1 MREILHGLATQR
13 EGGGSGVEGDP
24 RAYLIAAVEGE
35 AKRRAAGKGPSAEP
49 YVPDFA
55 WKDKLN
61 G

>member
-1 MREILHGLATQR
+1 MREILHGLATKR
-13 EGGGSGVEGDP
+13 EGGAAGVDGDP

-35 AKRRAAGKGPSAEP
+35 AKRRAAGKGPSESP
-49 YVPDFA
+49 YVPDYR